1 MPVVSRT
8 VSDERDA
15 APMKKRKQHFVWRR
29 YLAAWAK
36 DEQITCARG
45 RATFVA
51 NVRDVAQER
60 DFYRLEEL
68 TAEDLYW
75 LRRLIA
81 KLPPESHATHEQTLH
96 GFVMPFK
103 LRRFVENTDV
113 APELHAKIDELIQN
127 LEEDLHGLAEDKA
140 LPLLQSLCEGDTSFF
155 AKLEHFCD
163 FMHFIALQDI
173 RTKKRRERLLASL
186 TGLPLDPIRTWG
198 PLRHIVAVTVAGW
211 FVLRR
216 SDTWISILEA
226 MSGSEFIT
234 GDQPVV
240 NTHAVGMAPY
250 AIPDSLQYYYPVS
263 PHRAVVVGTGAR
275 DFSPVQQ
282 VNGVDVDY
290 CNYMIAK
297 HAHEQVFGTTTEIVE
312 RSLRAATSGEP
323 PNSGLQLT
331 WPSLTLVPRS

>member
-15 APMKKRKQHFVWRR
+15 APIKKRKQHFVWRR

-127 LEEDLHGLAEDKA
+127 LEED
-140 LPLLQSLCEGDTSFF
+140 
-155 AKLEHFCD
+155 
-163 FMHFIALQDI
+163 
-173 RTKKRRERLLASL
+173 
-186 TGLPLDPIRTWG
+186 
-198 PLRHIVAVTVAGW
+198 
-211 FVLRR
+211 
-216 SDTWISILEA
+216 
-226 MSGSEFIT
+226 
-234 GDQPVV
+234 
-240 NTHAVGMAPY
+240 
-250 AIPDSLQYYYPVS
+250 
-263 PHRAVVVGTGAR
+263 
-275 DFSPVQQ
+275 
-282 VNGVDVDY
+282 
-290 CNYMIAK
+290 
-297 HAHEQVFGTTTEIVE
+297 
-312 RSLRAATSGEP
+312 
-323 PNSGLQLT
+323 
-331 WPSLTLVPRS
+331 